1 MLYRLL
7 RPLLFHL
14 DAERA
19 HELALLSGRLLQ
31 GRALTLLRLFYL
43 RRPARDPALAV
54 RCLGLTFPG
63 PVGLAAGVDK
73 NALLVPFWAA
83 LGFGFIEV
91 GSVSALPAA
100 GNPRPRAFRLPRDR
114 AIINRMGLPN
124 EGAEAVARRL
134 LQLGAP
140 VGGVPLGVNLVKTP
154 DPTLCGE
161 AAVQDFC
168 AAFRALAGRCS
179 YVTLNVSCPNT
190 EDGKTFTE
198 PAALDGLLTAI
209 HAARREVAPAV
220 PVLLKL
226 PPPASD
232 GASDGPSGF
241 LGEVLD
247 VARRHGVAGLV
258 VCNTASDRQGLTT
271 PQEDLARIGAGGLSG
286 PPLRRRATAMTWH
299 LYRATGGTL
308 PIIGVGGVDSAES
321 AYERIRAGA
330 SLVQLYTGM
339 VYEGPGLVRRIHKG
353 LLALLARDGIESVER
368 AVGRDVT

>member
-7 RPLLFHL
+7 RPLLFRL

-19 HELALLSGRLLQ
+19 HELVLSSGRLLQ
-31 GRALTLLRLFYL
+31 GFALPLLRRVYGGG
-43 RRPARDPALAV
+43 PARDPALEV
-54 RCLGLTFPG
+54 RCLGLTFPD

-100 GNPRPRAFRLPRDR
+100 GNPRPRAFRLPLDR

-124 EGAEAVARRL
+124 EGAAAVARRL
-134 LQLGAP
+134 SHLERLRAP
-140 VGGVPLGVNLVKTP
+140 DVPLGVNLVKTP
-154 DPTLCGE
+154 DPALCGD
-161 AAVQDFC
+161 AAVEDFC
-168 AAFRALAGRCS
+168 AAFRALAGRCA

-190 EDGKTFTE
+190 ADGKTFTE
-198 PAALDGLLTAI
+198 PAALDGLLAAVFI
-209 HAARREVAPAV
+209 ARREVAPAV

-232 GASDGPSGF
+232 GDPDVPGGF
-241 LGEVLD
+241 LAEVLD

-271 PQEDLARIGAGGLSG
+271 PAEDLARIGAGGLSG
-286 PPLRRRATAMTWH
+286 PPLRRRATAMTRH
-299 LYRATGGTL
+299 LYRATGGAL
-308 PIIGVGGVDSAES
+308 PIVGVGGVDSAES

-330 SLVQLYTGM
+330 SLVQLYTGL
-339 VYEGPGLVRRIHKG
+339 VYEGPGLVRRICGG
-353 LLALLARDGIESVER
+353 LLALLARDGMRSVQE
-368 AVGRDVT
+368 AVGLDA